1 VDNVVHVIDTATREV
16 VRHFP
21 VVAQPNRVA
30 VFGASGPSKPAGPM
44 PAAR

>member
-1 VDNVVHVIDTATREV
+1 VHVIDTATRQV

-30 VFGASGPSKPAGPM
+30 VFGASGPSQPPGPM